1 MHVESFLS
9 AVDEH
14 PVNQVNSN
22 TISTEDE
29 DDIEIVTYDATAL
42 QKTTVAQLEF
52 QCNLCNSVCT
62 TEAEIDFH
70 SKAKC
75 FIKQVAGDVQLGAV
89 HSSNSSNLKRKRGHS
104 QKSTSVEKKRKSK
117 DVDMSKAKRAETEK
131 QDKYVKSDI
140 VDITE
145 ELGESIVENLE
156 TISRKHLYSC
166 CCCVKTFDVE
176 DDLKN
181 HVREVHTYTNNQ
193 PSDSDM
199 EY

>member
-14 PVNQVNSN
+14 PVNQVDSN

-75 FIKQVAGDVQLGAV
+75 FIKQVAGNAQLGDV
-89 HSSNSSNLKRKRGHS
+89 NSRSNLKRKR
-104 QKSTSVEKKRKSK
+104 KR
-117 DVDMSKAKRAETEK
+117 
-131 QDKYVKSDI
+131 
-140 VDITE
+140 
-145 ELGESIVENLE
+145 
-156 TISRKHLYSC
+156 
-166 CCCVKTFDVE
+166 
-176 DDLKN
+176 
-181 HVREVHTYTNNQ
+181 
-193 PSDSDM
+193 
-199 EY
+199 